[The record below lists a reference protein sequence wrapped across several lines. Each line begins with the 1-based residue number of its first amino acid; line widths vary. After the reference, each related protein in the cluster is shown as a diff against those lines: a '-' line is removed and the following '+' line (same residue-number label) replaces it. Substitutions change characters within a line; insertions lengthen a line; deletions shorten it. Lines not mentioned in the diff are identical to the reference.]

1 MVWTNRNFVA
11 SSTNCSI
18 FFVSAITDI
27 HVQVIESNLNLRS
40 LLSWNLQQA
49 GYRVQHC
56 TDMLSAR
63 DGFQSQQPAM
73 VVLEAEFA
81 GGQGLQLCHW
91 LRNQGHPLIL
101 MLSARISE
109 SDVVAGLRAGADD
122 YLKKPFGMQE
132 FLARMESLS
141 RRSRHTVTPLAID
154 CGDLHIDLVQ
164 RRVRYMGEFVD
175 LTPQEFS
182 LLYVLTQAEGE
193 PLSRIDLLRRAWPDA
208 IDNPRT
214 VDTHVLSLRKKI
226 ELDPRHPDLIQTVR
240 NVGYRIC
247 VGSVERVAEMAIVHS
262 KPA

>member
-1 MVWTNRNFVA
+1 MSATN
-11 SSTNCSI
+11 
-18 FFVSAITDI
+18 DL

-49 GYRVQHC
+49 GYKVQQC
-56 TDMLSAR
+56 ADMVSAR
-63 DGFQSQQPAM
+63 DGFQAHQPGM

-81 GGQGLQLCHW
+81 NGQGLQLCHW
-91 LRNQGHPLIL
+91 LRHQGHPLIL
-101 MLSARISE
+101 MLSARTAE
-109 SDVVAGLRAGADD
+109 TDVVAGLRAGADD

-132 FLARMESLS
+132 FLARIESLA
-141 RRSRHTVTPLAID
+141 RRSRNTATPLAID

-164 RRVRYMGEFVD
+164 RRVRYMGAFID

-247 VGSVERVAEMAIVHS
+247 VGPVGARVEALAMAHS
-262 KPA
+262 KLA

>member
-1 MVWTNRNFVA
+1 MIDTH
-11 SSTNCSI
+11 I
-18 FFVSAITDI
+18 
-27 HVQVIESNLNLRS
+27 QVVESNLNLRS
-40 LLSWNLQQA
+40 LLSWNLQQS
-49 GYRVQHC
+49 GYRVQQC
-56 TDMLSAR
+56 ADMVSAR
-63 DGFQSQQPAM
+63 EGFQSHQPGL

-81 GGQGLQLCHW
+81 HGQGLQLCQW
-91 LRNQGHPLIL
+91 LQRQGHPLIL
-101 MLSARISE
+101 MLSARTSE
-109 SDVVAGLRAGADD
+109 ADVVAGLRAGADD

-132 FLARMESLS
+132 FLARVESLA
-141 RRSRHTVTPLAID
+141 RRSRHTTKPLAID
-154 CGDLHIDLVQ
+154 CGELHIDLVQ

-193 PLSRIDLLRRAWPDA
+193 PLTRIDLLRRAWPDA

-226 ELDPRHPDLIQTVR
+226 EPDPRHPDLIQTVR

-247 VGSVERVAEMAIVHS
+247 VGEIDRAVNRPIDQPVEAMAIAAHS

>member
-1 MVWTNRNFVA
+1 MFSV
-11 SSTNCSI
+11 SDSI
-18 FFVSAITDI
+18 DI
-27 HVQVIESNLNLRS
+27 NIQVVESNLNLRS

-49 GYRVQHC
+49 GYKVQQC
-56 TDMLSAR
+56 ADMVSAR
-63 DGFQSQQPAM
+63 DGFQMQQPSL

-81 GGQGLQLCHW
+81 GGQGLQLCQW
-91 LRNQGHPLIL
+91 LSHQGHPLIL
-101 MLSARISE
+101 LLSARTAE
-109 SDVVAGLRAGADD
+109 PDVVAGLRSGADD

-132 FLARMESLS
+132 FLARVESLT
-141 RRSRHTVTPLAID
+141 RRSRHITTPLAID

-226 ELDPRHPDLIQTVR
+226 EINPRHPDLIQTVR

-247 VGSVERVAEMAIVHS
+247 VGPIDRPSVDKPIEAMAIAHS

>member
-1 MVWTNRNFVA
+1 M
-11 SSTNCSI
+11 
-18 FFVSAITDI
+18 SATTDI
-27 HVQVIESNLNLRS
+27 HVQVVESNLNLRS

-49 GYRVQHC
+49 GYRVQQC
-56 TDMLSAR
+56 ADMVAAR
-63 DGFQSQQPAM
+63 DGFQLHQPGL
-73 VVLEAEFA
+73 VVLEAEFSN
-81 GGQGLQLCHW
+81 GQGLQLCHW

-101 MLSARISE
+101 MLSARTGE
-109 SDVVAGLRAGADD
+109 ADVVAGLRAGADD

-132 FLARMESLS
+132 FLARMESLA
-141 RRSRHTVTPLAID
+141 RRCRNTATPLAID
-154 CGDLHIDLVQ
+154 YGDLHIDLVQ

-247 VGSVERVAEMAIVHS
+247 VEVKSEKVEAMTISAHS

>member
-1 MVWTNRNFVA
+1 MV
-11 SSTNCSI
+11 
-18 FFVSAITDI
+18 
-27 HVQVIESNLNLRS
+27 
-40 LLSWNLQQA
+40 
-49 GYRVQHC
+49 
-56 TDMLSAR
+56 SAR
-63 DGFQSQQPAM
+63 DSFQVQQPNL
-73 VVLEAEFA
+73 VVLEAEFQ

-101 MLSARISE
+101 MLSARTNE
-109 SDVVAGLRAGADD
+109 TDVVAGLNAGADD

-132 FLARMESLS
+132 FLARVESLT
-141 RRSRHTVTPLAID
+141 RRSRHVTTPLAID
-154 CGDLHIDLVQ
+154 YGDLHIDLVQ
-164 RRVRYMGEFVD
+164 RRVRYKGDFID

-182 LLYVLTQAEGE
+182 LLYVLAQAEGE

-226 ELDPRHPDLIQTVR
+226 EVDPRHPALIQTVR

-247 VGSVERVAEMAIVHS
+247 DSAATASSLETVVIAHS

>member
-1 MVWTNRNFVA
+1 M
-11 SSTNCSI
+11 SSPI
-18 FFVSAITDI
+18 DI
-27 HVQVIESNLNLRS
+27 RIQVVENNLNLRS

-49 GYRVQHC
+49 GYKVQQC
-56 TDMLSAR
+56 ADMVSAR
-63 DGFQSQQPAM
+63 DGFQAHQPAL
-73 VVLEAEFA
+73 VVLEAEFS

-91 LRNQGHPLIL
+91 LKHQGHPLIL
-101 MLSARISE
+101 MLSARTTE
-109 SDVVAGLRAGADD
+109 TDVVAGLRAGADD

-132 FLARMESLS
+132 FLARIESLT
-141 RRSRHTVTPLAID
+141 RRSRHTATPLSID

-164 RRVRYMGEFVD
+164 RRVRYRGEFVD

-226 ELDPRHPDLIQTVR
+226 EPDPRHPDLIQTVR

-247 VGSVERVAEMAIVHS
+247 VSPVDKQMHKPVDKAVNQSPMEAMAIAHS
-262 KPA
+262 RLA

>member
-1 MVWTNRNFVA
+1 M
-11 SSTNCSI
+11 
-18 FFVSAITDI
+18 SATTDI

-49 GYRVQHC
+49 GYRVQQC
-56 TDMLSAR
+56 ADMVTAR
-63 DGFQSQQPAM
+63 DSFQSHQPGM

-101 MLSARISE
+101 MLSARTNE
-109 SDVVAGLRAGADD
+109 ADVVAGLRAGADD
-122 YLKKPFGMQE
+122 YLRKPFGMQE
-132 FLARMESLS
+132 FMARVESLT
-141 RRSRHTVTPLAID
+141 RRRRNTATPLAID
-154 CGDLHIDLVQ
+154 YGDLHIDLVQ

-182 LLYVLTQAEGE
+182 LLYVMTQAEGE
-193 PLSRIDLLRRAWPDA
+193 PLSRSDLLRRAWPDA

-226 ELDPRHPDLIQTVR
+226 EVDPRQPDLIQTVR

-247 VGSVERVAEMAIVHS
+247 VEAKPERVEMLSVSTHS
-262 KPA
+262 TPA

>member
-1 MVWTNRNFVA
+1 MSATND
-11 SSTNCSI
+11 TNDTTI
-18 FFVSAITDI
+18 
-27 HVQVIESNLNLRS
+27 QVIESNLNLRS

-49 GYRVQHC
+49 GYKVQQC
-56 TDMLSAR
+56 ADIISAR
-63 DGFQSQQPAM
+63 DSFQLQQPGL

-81 GGQGLQLCHW
+81 NGQGLQLCHW
-91 LRNQGHPLIL
+91 LQRQGHPLIL
-101 MLSARISE
+101 MLSARTAE
-109 SDVVAGLRAGADD
+109 TDVVTGLRAGADD

-132 FLARMESLS
+132 FLARVESLA
-141 RRSRHTVTPLAID
+141 RRSRHTATPLAID

-164 RRVRYMGEFVD
+164 RRVRYMSEFID

-247 VGSVERVAEMAIVHS
+247 VGPDDKVS
-262 KPA
+262 KPVKALAIAAHGKLA

>member
-1 MVWTNRNFVA
+1 M
-11 SSTNCSI
+11 
-18 FFVSAITDI
+18 SATTDI
-27 HVQVIESNLNLRS
+27 HVQVVESNLNLRS

-49 GYRVQHC
+49 GYRVQQC
-56 TDMLSAR
+56 ADMVAAR
-63 DGFQSQQPAM
+63 DNFQLNQPKL

-81 GGQGLQLCHW
+81 GGQGLQLCRW

-101 MLSARISE
+101 MLSARTSE
-109 SDVVAGLRAGADD
+109 TDVVSGLRAGADD
-122 YLKKPFGMQE
+122 YLRKPFGIQE
-132 FLARMESLS
+132 FLARVEALA
-141 RRSRHTVTPLAID
+141 RRCRNTGTPLAID
-154 CGDLHIDLVQ
+154 YGDLHIDLVQ

-193 PLSRIDLLRRAWPDA
+193 PLSRSDLLRRAWPDA

-226 ELDPRHPDLIQTVR
+226 EIDPRRPDLIQTVR

-247 VGSVERVAEMAIVHS
+247 IELPPKRIEAIAIAAHS